1 MALSTRGSAII
12 QDSSQTQNINNND
25 NDTVGSQ
32 SAYVIKDSPSVKNV
46 TPTLFASM
54 MAS

>member
-12 QDSSQTQNINNND
+12 QDSSQTQNINND
-25 NDTVGSQ
+25 DDTVGSQ
-32 SAYVIKDSPSVKNV
+32 SAYVIKDSPSKKNV